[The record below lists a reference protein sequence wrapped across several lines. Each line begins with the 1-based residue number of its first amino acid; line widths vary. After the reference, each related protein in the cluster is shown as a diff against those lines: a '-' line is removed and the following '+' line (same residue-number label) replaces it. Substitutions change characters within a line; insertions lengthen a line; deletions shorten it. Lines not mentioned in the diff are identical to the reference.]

1 MTSENN
7 DSSLTSEAGQ
17 VQLLI
22 AKCQSD
28 PAFKAAFDA
37 AVSPEEAVQVAA
49 RYGIA
54 VCTRDIIAL
63 GKTSEELSDKALEG
77 VSGGKSLGFFNVCT

>member
-1 MTSENN
+1 VKIQK
-7 DSSLTSEAGQ
+7 LTSEAGQ
-17 VQLLI
+17 VQLLM
-22 AKCQSD
+22 AKYQSS

-37 AVSPEEAVQVAA
+37 ADSPEEAVPVAA

-63 GKTSEELSDKALEG
+63 GAAIEELSNEALEG
-77 VSGGKSLGFFNVCT
+77 VSGGKPLAFFNACS